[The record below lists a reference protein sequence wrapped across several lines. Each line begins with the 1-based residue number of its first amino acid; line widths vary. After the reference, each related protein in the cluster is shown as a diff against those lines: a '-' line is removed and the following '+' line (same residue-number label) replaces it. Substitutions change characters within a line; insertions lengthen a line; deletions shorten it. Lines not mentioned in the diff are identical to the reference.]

1 MDLHI
6 LVGLGEGSI
15 HEVIRVLEEGGD
27 VLIAYQR
34 ANGVKDVP

>member
-1 MDLHI
+1 VDLHVF
-6 LVGLGEGSI
+6 VGLSEGSI
-15 HEVIRVLEEGGD
+15 HEVVRVLEEGGD

>member
-1 MDLHI
+1 MDLNI
-6 LVGLGEGSI
+6 FVGLGERRI

-34 ANGVKDVP
+34 ASGVKDVP